1 MLTLLSTLLSFLMG
15 GLPKLLDFFQDRA
28 DKAHELALASMQTER
43 ELALKKAGLESQE
56 HIEAI
61 HLDEIKVQAEVA
73 TQQANVAMVNAKLQE
88 RQALY
93 AHDVEISKGAS
104 QWVINARAMVRPVL
118 TYGMF
123 LLLVFV
129 DIAGFL
135 YAWHSNVPFSECLD
149 QLWDNDTQLIWASI
163 VAFWFGSQAFEKK

>member
-15 GLPKLLDFFQDRA
+15 GLPKLLEFFQDRA
-28 DKAHELALASMQTER
+28 DKKHELALAQMQTER
-43 ELALKKAGLESQE
+43 ELTLKKAGLEAQE

-61 HLDEIKVQAEVA
+61 HLDEVK
-73 TQQANVAMVNAKLQE
+73 VNADIAQTQFALQE

-93 AHDVEISKGAS
+93 AHDIEISKGAS

-123 LLLVFV
+123 GLLVFV
-129 DIAGFL
+129 DVAGFL
-135 YAWHSNVPFSECLD
+135 YAWHSATPFGECLD

>member
-15 GLPKLLDFFQDRA
+15 GLPKLLGFFQDRS
-28 DKAHELALASMQTER
+28 DKAHEL
-43 ELALKKAGLESQE
+43 ELAQLQIQREIELRKAGFEAQERVE
-56 HIEAI
+56 HIHTEQMQI
-61 HLDEIKVQAEVA
+61 QAE
-73 TQQANVAMVNAKLQE
+73 TNAQGYRLQE
-88 RQALY
+88 RQSLY
-93 AHDVEISKGAS
+93 AHDIEIGKGAS
-104 QWVINARAMVRPVL
+104 QWVTNARAMVRPTL

-129 DIAGFL
+129 DVAGFV
-135 YAWHSNVPFSECLD
+135 YAYHTNVPFSECLD

>member
-1 MLTLLSTLLSFLMG
+1 MG

-28 DKAHELALASMQTER
+28 DKAHEL
-43 ELALKKAGLESQE
+43 ELAQMQIAREIELRKAGFEAQERVE
-56 HIEAI
+56 HIHTEQI
-61 HLDEIKVQAEVA
+61 QIQAETA
-73 TQQANVAMVNAKLQE
+73 TQEFKLQE

-93 AHDVEISKGAS
+93 AHDIEIGKGAS
-104 QWVINARAMVRPVL
+104 QWVTNARAMVRPAL

-129 DIAGFL
+129 DVAGFT
-135 YAWHSNVPFSECLD
+135 YAYHTGVAFTECLD
-149 QLWDNDTQLIWASI
+149 QLWDQDTQLIWASI

>member
-28 DKAHELALASMQTER
+28 DKAHEL
-43 ELALKKAGLESQE
+43 ELAQMQIAREIELRKAGFEAQERVE
-56 HIEAI
+56 HIHTEQI
-61 HLDEIKVQAEVA
+61 QIQAETA
-73 TQQANVAMVNAKLQE
+73 TQEFKLQE

-93 AHDVEISKGAS
+93 AHDIEIGKGAS
-104 QWVINARAMVRPVL
+104 QWVTNARAMVRPAL

-129 DIAGFL
+129 DVAGFT
-135 YAWHSNVPFSECLD
+135 YAYHTGVAFTECLD
-149 QLWDNDTQLIWASI
+149 QLWDQDTQLIWASI
-163 VAFWFGSQAFEKK
+163 VALWFGSQAFEKK

>member
-1 MLTLLSTLLSFLMG
+1 MG
-15 GLPKLLDFFQDRA
+15 GLPKLLDFFQDRN
-28 DKAHELALASMQTER
+28 DKAHELELAQMQIQR
-43 ELALKKAGLESQE
+43 ELEMRKAGFEAQE
-56 HIEAI
+56 RVEQI
-61 HLDEIKVQAEVA
+61 HTEQMQIQAQSA
-73 TQQANVAMVNAKLQE
+73 TQEFKLQE

-93 AHDVEISKGAS
+93 AHDIAIGQGAS
-104 QWVINARAMVRPVL
+104 TWVINARAMVRPAL

-129 DIAGFL
+129 DVAGFL
-135 YAWHSNVPFSECLD
+135 YAWHSNVPFNDCLD

>member
-15 GLPKLLDFFQDRA
+15 GLPKLLGFFQDRS
-28 DKAHELALASMQTER
+28 DKAHEL
-43 ELALKKAGLESQE
+43 ELAQLQIQREIELRKAGFEAQERVE
-56 HIEAI
+56 HIHTEQMQI
-61 HLDEIKVQAEVA
+61 QAE
-73 TQQANVAMVNAKLQE
+73 TNAQGYRLQE

-93 AHDVEISKGAS
+93 AHDIEIGKGAS
-104 QWVINARAMVRPVL
+104 QWVTNARAMVRPAL

-129 DIAGFL
+129 DIAGFA
-135 YAWHSNVPFSECLD
+135 YAYHTGVAFTECLD
-149 QLWDNDTQLIWASI
+149 QLWDQDTQLIWASI